1 MYHEQSRISYARML
15 IEVNVI
21 KPLPTGIAVMTPTEY
36 CEKCLSVE
44 HNCAKVTNARQ
55 PSVEVIRGK
64 AKQQTNQPNKK
75 KSEQVPK
82 VWRTKGMLDK
92 PHISD
97 CPIGPETAQ
106 EPITQD
112 VVDATDILER
122 DNESPVGGQA
132 KEQLDK
138 GNMVAQPQLVQTL
151 QPLWEP
157 MK

>member
-1 MYHEQSRISYARML
+1 M
-15 IEVNVI
+15 
-21 KPLPTGIAVMTPTEY
+21 
-36 CEKCLSVE
+36 
-44 HNCAKVTNARQ
+44 TNARQ

-82 VWRTKGMLDK
+82 VWRTKGTLDK

-138 GNMVAQPQLVQTL
+138 GNTVPHTQQIRGDSMGHTQDKYTYQ
-151 QPLWEP
+151 
-157 MK
+157 MKNFLYYKRVKA